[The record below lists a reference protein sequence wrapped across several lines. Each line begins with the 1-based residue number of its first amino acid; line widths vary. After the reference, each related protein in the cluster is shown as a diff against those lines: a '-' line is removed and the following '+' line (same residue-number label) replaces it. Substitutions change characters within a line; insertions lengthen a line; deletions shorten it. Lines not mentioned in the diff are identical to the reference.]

1 MKGED
6 DIRQDAIM
14 QQVFT
19 SVNDFLRRRVTH
31 EEGLKS
37 TANEQSEL
45 KITTY
50 NIIPLSPESG
60 VLEWVNDALLFGDYL
75 LDKSKNTIVAHSK
88 YYPA

>member
-1 MKGED
+1 MTDTGLHRPKIVVCLGSRGGRYEQLVKGED

-50 NIIPLSPESG
+50 NIIPLSPASA
-60 VLEWVNDALLFGDYL
+60 VLE
-75 LDKSKNTIVAHSK
+75 
-88 YYPA
+88 